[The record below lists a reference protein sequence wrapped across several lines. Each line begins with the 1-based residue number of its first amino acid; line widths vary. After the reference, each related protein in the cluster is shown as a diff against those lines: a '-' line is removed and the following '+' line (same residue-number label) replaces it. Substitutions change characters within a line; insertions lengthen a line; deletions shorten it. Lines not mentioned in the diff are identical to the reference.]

1 MFLYPT
7 LRIKIITSTNLAGRA
22 ARIASNLGDLSAVPP
37 KYHKF
42 MNIFSK
48 VKAFALALYFLYNL
62 QIKLE
67 NGEKPF
73 IRTIYLLSTVEQEAL
88 KEFIHESLN
97 TRFII

>member
-1 MFLYPT
+1 
-7 LRIKIITSTNLAGRA
+7 
-22 ARIASNLGDLSAVPP
+22 
-37 KYHKF
+37 

-97 TRFII
+97 TRFIIWSMSFSYRASILFVKKKDSFLHLYINFQRLNHIT